1 VVRVA
6 ALTTAAIIPK
16 SRPPC
21 QFRLW
26 QGGFFLTKIRLR
38 KFKKL
43 PEKSRGAFYF
53 AEYARKHADFVGTT
67 LLENLPRAGTGPRSG
82 LDLGQRPS
90 PLRAPVQSFALFFC
104 SFFIIAANSSTVFGT
119 LSCFSARRCA
129 IPRRRLTLGVCLT
142 SVIFSQS
149 MLAK

>member
-1 VVRVA
+1 MYSWSGRQPLPLQPLYQNPA
-6 ALTTAAIIPK
+6 
-16 SRPPC
+16 
-21 QFRLW
+21 RLVNFDF
-26 QGGFFLTKIRLR
+26 GRAGFFLTKIRLR

-90 PLRAPVQSFALFFC
+90 PLRAPVQSFALFFAHF
-104 SFFIIAANSSTVFGT
+104 SSSPQILLRFSELFLVPPHAA
-119 LSCFSARRCA
+119 AQ
-129 IPRRRLTLGVCLT
+129 
-142 SVIFSQS
+142 SQED
-149 MLAK
+149 A

>member
-1 VVRVA
+1 M
-6 ALTTAAIIPK
+6 
-16 SRPPC
+16 
-21 QFRLW
+21 
-26 QGGFFLTKIRLR
+26 KIRLR

-90 PLRAPVQSFALFFC
+90 PLRAPVQSFALFFAHF
-104 SFFIIAANSSTVFGT
+104 SSSPQILLRFSELFLVPPHAA
-119 LSCFSARRCA
+119 AQ
-129 IPRRRLTLGVCLT
+129 
-142 SVIFSQS
+142 SQED
-149 MLAK
+149 A